1 MSKLEELKKWT
12 NVTTDTGEIEE
23 IKRFRPIDAAT
34 NNYFVTKAALLPQY
48 RYLVE
53 DAIEYANQHAQT
65 EEECLKLALD
75 RVYVNFGKEV
85 LKIIPGRVS
94 LQVDSRL
101 AYNTQAMVEKARK
114 LIQMLEEEGFSR
126 ERVLIKLI
134 TTWEGIEA
142 ARQLEQEGIH
152 CNMTLIFS
160 LAQAVACLDAKVTL
174 ISPFVGM
181 LLDWHKDAE
190 GEQCCTTDP
199 GIILVTKI
207 YNYCKKFDY
216 KVQIMAASFRNSNEV
231 LLLAGCDFITVPIP
245 ILNILAREEGPVER
259 QLTPQRAKDLPLEK
273 KTVDRE
279 QLQLFLV
286 KEAPAYEQ
294 FAKGLR
300 KFIRAVEELE
310 HFIEK
315 LYHHKIS

>member
-1 MSKLEELKKWT
+1 MNKLEALKKWT

-23 IKRFRPIDAAT
+23 IKRFHPIDAAT
-34 NNYFVTKAALLPQY
+34 NNYFITKAALLPQY

-53 DAIEYANQHAQT
+53 NAIQYANQHAQT
-65 EEECLKLALD
+65 DEERLKLALD
-75 RVYVNFGKEV
+75 RVYVNFASEI
-85 LKIIPGRVS
+85 LKIIPGRIS

-101 AYNTQAMVEKARK
+101 AYNTQAIIEKARK
-114 LIQMLEEEGFSR
+114 LIQMLEEEGFNR
-126 ERVLIKLI
+126 ERVLIKLN

-181 LLDWHKDAE
+181 LLDWHKKAE
-190 GEQCCTTDP
+190 GEACCPTDP
-199 GIILVTKI
+199 GIASVTKI

-216 KVQIMAASFRNSNEV
+216 KVQIMAASFRNSNQV

-245 ILNILAREEGPVER
+245 ILDILAHEEGSVER
-259 QLTPQRAKDLPLEK
+259 QLDPQQTKNLPIEK
-273 KTVDRE
+273 MMIDRE
-279 QLQLFLV
+279 KFQFLLTGDV
-286 KEAPAYEQ
+286 PAYEK
-294 FAKGLR
+294 FAEGLR
-300 KFIRAVEELE
+300 KFVKAVEELE
-310 HFIEK
+310 HFIEQ
-315 LYHHKIS
+315 LSHQKIS